1 MAIGAQPWDIGN
13 QVRPQMPF
21 RAGLGRRWQHLR
33 AAMSRAVWRGKLRGV
48 VASERLGSAA
58 PLHFLVK
65 VRQNRE

>member
-1 MAIGAQPWDIGN
+1 
-13 QVRPQMPF
+13 MPF